1 MDKTTAGPRNSPTNL
16 QQNLALLLKLEKNP
30 GQPPGVRVLANF
42 CRHLALSVAGI
53 GQASERGLAL
63 AEANE
68 KKVQALTTEV
78 QGFLS
83 EFTSLLSGDAPQ
95 VEADQPSAEIEPT
108 ETGIEPASIV
118 AGSEPVAKPSA
129 NSNQPSTA
137 SGRKGPKQ

>member
-1 MDKTTAGPRNSPTNL
+1 MDKTTASPRNPTNL
-16 QQNLALLLKLEKNP
+16 QQNLALLLKLENNP
-30 GQPPGVRVLANF
+30 EQPPGVRVLANF
-42 CRHLALSVAGI
+42 CRHLALSVAAI
-53 GQASERGLAL
+53 GQISERGLAR

-83 EFTSLLSGDAPQ
+83 EFTSLLSGEAPQ
-95 VEADQPSAEIEPT
+95 AQADQPSAETETT